1 MADISEC
8 AARLAYQ
15 PEARYPENP
24 FFKGPEAPCR
34 FEAEIYN
41 CMVRGE
47 IPPQIDGT
55 YYRVMPDALWA
66 PLYDDDVFINGDGAV
81 DAVRIKNG
89 HADFKQKFVR
99 TEKFTIE
106 RAARSA
112 VYGKYRNR
120 YTDDPRVR
128 ARCHATA
135 NTHVVYF
142 ENQLL
147 ALKEDSLPYAMN
159 PDTLETKGKFNHESE
174 STISDFYNLGAYNF
188 HGQYTSPTFTAHPK
202 VDPHTGEMITM
213 GYEAKGD
220 ATTDVAYFLFDK
232 NGRKL
237 EECWFQTP
245 FAGMMHDMA
254 ATDKYVVFIL
264 TPLTSVS
271 LDLLKEGH
279 KHFAWSE
286 EKPLTFGVLPR
297 RNPKPEDIKWFHY
310 KNAFY
315 GHTGNA
321 FDGDD
326 GCVYLDAPLT
336 YHNKFWFFPPIGQ
349 NMHTAPSAK
358 PPKDSTISHYVRW
371 KFDLNSTNP
380 SVEPQELV
388 NLDGE
393 MPKVDARYETK
404 PYSHLFL
411 AMHDPNSHEPAIG
424 GAYNSI
430 AKCSIE
436 TGKYEYW
443 SAGKSTALHEVA
455 FVPRSWDANRRDKLL
470 TEIII
475 LDTAKIAG
483 GPIAIIELPFRL
495 RAGIHGSWVMGENL
509 PQEQDF
515 CDMHGISEEIKR
527 EFGTPSSE
535 TNGASRERTNGSV

>member
-1 MADISEC
+1 MADISKC
-8 AARLAYQ
+8 AAKLDYQ
-15 PEARYPENP
+15 PEARYPDNP

-47 IPPQIDGT
+47 IPPQVDGT

-81 DAVRIKNG
+81 DAVRIKDG

-106 RAARSA
+106 RSARKA

-128 ARCHATA
+128 TRCHATA

-159 PDTLETKGKFNHESE
+159 PDTLETKGKSICKSE
-174 STISDFYNLGAYNF
+174 SSMADVCQGAYDF

-220 ATTDVAYFLFDK
+220 ATKDVAYFLFDK

-254 ATDKYVVFIL
+254 ATDNYVIFIL
-264 TPLTSVS
+264 TPLTTVP
-271 LDLLKEGH
+271 LELLKEGH

-310 KNAFY
+310 KNA
-315 GHTGNA
+315 
-321 FDGDD
+321 
-326 GCVYLDAPLT
+326 C
-336 YHNKFWFFPPIGQ
+336 
-349 NMHTAPSAK
+349 
-358 PPKDSTISHYVRW
+358 
-371 KFDLNSTNP
+371 
-380 SVEPQELV
+380 E
-388 NLDGE
+388 
-393 MPKVDARYETK
+393 
-404 PYSHLFL
+404 
-411 AMHDPNSHEPAIG
+411 
-424 GAYNSI
+424 
-430 AKCSIE
+430 
-436 TGKYEYW
+436 
-443 SAGKSTALHEVA
+443 
-455 FVPRSWDANRRDKLL
+455 
-470 TEIII
+470 
-475 LDTAKIAG
+475 
-483 GPIAIIELPFRL
+483 
-495 RAGIHGSWVMGENL
+495 
-509 PQEQDF
+509 
-515 CDMHGISEEIKR
+515 
-527 EFGTPSSE
+527 
-535 TNGASRERTNGSV
+535 